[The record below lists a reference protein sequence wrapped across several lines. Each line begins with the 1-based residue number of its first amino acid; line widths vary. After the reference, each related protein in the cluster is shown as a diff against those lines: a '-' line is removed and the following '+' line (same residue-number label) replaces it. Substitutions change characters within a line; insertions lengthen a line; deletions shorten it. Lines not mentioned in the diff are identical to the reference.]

1 MIQKKVSLVLFLI
14 LGSVFSGCSDK
25 APSPHK
31 PAGKKQEARTYSKAT
46 QRPYVINGI
55 TYYPIPSAEGFREQG
70 YASWYGG
77 KFHGRKTA
85 NGETYDM
92 YGETAA
98 HKTLPMGTVL
108 LVKNLRNQKSC
119 IVRINDRGPFVKD
132 RIVDLTYTA
141 AEKIGMI
148 GTGTDP
154 VEITAMS
161 TTKYSPSPNLRQE
174 NNAAPSP
181 ANKFEQ
187 GNFYVQTG
195 AFIKLDNARKLADNF
210 AEKGRDVV
218 IQQYPAAGMNLYR
231 VLVYAGNTLTKARLF
246 EHALEQNGFPYA
258 LVLAR

>member
-1 MIQKKVSLVLFLI
+1 
-14 LGSVFSGCSDK
+14 
-25 APSPHK
+25 
-31 PAGKKQEARTYSKAT
+31 
-46 QRPYVINGI
+46 
-55 TYYPIPSAEGFREQG
+55 
-70 YASWYGG
+70 
-77 KFHGRKTA
+77 
-85 NGETYDM
+85 M